1 MELPAKIDYRV
12 EFEPLFQQLS
22 FTPRAI
28 FKNGPRVLVAGGEW
42 HRKKAIF
49 KAPCGIATPK
59 TSQGLKRE
67 AMFLESAPSYLRS
80 MVPGVYKYGKV
91 FGKRFWYLVG
101 WVEPGDPQN
110 TGGSDFL
117 IKDTFF
123 TQESLVWALELLK
136 SLRRFSADVPAGLR
150 KELSATVYN
159 LSSYRRLLE
168 GLGKEFFSTPTF
180 NFKRTAAYLDRAG
193 GVYNRLNLT
202 TLVHHEFYGSQILA
216 SGRSFKLS
224 DWENLG
230 WGHPLRD
237 FSTIWFRSLFHSAWQ
252 EEFLARF
259 KKGILTEGK
268 LREDEFEILF
278 GVEKILQGFGN
289 LNHFQNFPLPQE
301 ISVKEKALDFFR
313 RQVLGCLG

>member
-22 FTPRAI
+22 FTQKAV

-42 HRKKAIF
+42 HKKDAIF

-59 TSQGLKRE
+59 TSEGLKRE
-67 AMFLESAPSYLRS
+67 AMFLESVPSHLRL
-80 MVPGVYKYGKV
+80 MVPEVYKYGKV
-91 FGKRFWYLVG
+91 LGKRFWYLVE
-101 WVEPGDPQN
+101 WVKPGDSQN

-123 TQESLVWALELLK
+123 TQESLMWVLELLRN
-136 SLRRFSADVPAGLR
+136 LRRFSIDIPTGLR
-150 KELSATVYN
+150 KELSATAYN

-168 GLGKEFFSTPTF
+168 NLGKDFFPTPTF
-180 NFKRTAAYLDRAG
+180 KKASAYLDEAAD
-193 GVYNRLNLT
+193 VYNRFNLT

-216 SGRSFKLS
+216 SGESLKLS

-237 FSTIWFRSLFHSAWQ
+237 FSTVWFRSFFHPAWQ
-252 EEFLARF
+252 EEFFALF
-259 KKGILTEGK
+259 KKEILAEGK
-268 LREDEFEILF
+268 LKEEEFKILF

-313 RQVLGCLG
+313 RQVLECLG